1 MTKVEAR
8 RAAGPERPKW
18 VKRRSWVMGWLLMV
32 SVISRR
38 EIPCK
43 VLWGKSVVSGLS
55 AGLRSVTFSLKCRA
69 MSWP

>member
-1 MTKVEAR
+1 
-8 RAAGPERPKW
+8 
-18 VKRRSWVMGWLLMV
+18 MGWLLMV

-55 AGLRSVTFSLKCRA
+55 SRFEVGNFQLEVSRNVMAVWGRSG
-69 MSWP
+69 